1 MKMNKRNVSAV
12 LVAVFLCLCLPAQSM
27 AADYPD
33 KPITLV
39 VPYSPGGGADS
50 AARVIA
56 PALGTE
62 LKQNVVI
69 ENKAGASGS
78 IGASYVARSAP
89 DGYTVLFD
97 GSAFIINPVL
107 RKLPYDAERDFI
119 PVSQAISVPNIMV
132 VASNSPFTSLNSFID
147 AARKNPG
154 KYTFASYGPGSL
166 AQMIGELLKKQ
177 ANVDIVHIPYK
188 GGAPAIVDVMG
199 GSVDTYF
206 ANAASSLGYITG
218 KKLKALAVTSATRMK
233 ELPDVPTMA
242 EAGMKDISVLEE
254 NGFFLP
260 AGTPSA
266 IVAKLQLAIQNT
278 LKKNEVKEKLDKLGL
293 TPVGSSSTDYAES
306 IKAERKVW
314 VEVVKA
320 NRISLE

>member
-1 MKMNKRNVSAV
+1 
-12 LVAVFLCLCLPAQSM
+12 
-27 AADYPD
+27 
-33 KPITLV
+33 
-39 VPYSPGGGADS
+39 
-50 AARVIA
+50 
-56 PALGTE
+56 
-62 LKQNVVI
+62 
-69 ENKAGASGS
+69 
-78 IGASYVARSAP
+78 
-89 DGYTVLFD
+89 
-97 GSAFIINPVL
+97 
-107 RKLPYDAERDFI
+107 
-119 PVSQAISVPNIMV
+119 MV
-132 VASNSPFTSLNSFID
+132 VANDSPFTSLNSFIA

-242 EAGMKDISVLEE
+242 EAGLKDISVLEE

-260 AGTPSA
+260 AGTPPT

-278 LKKNEVKEKLDKLGL
+278 LKKGEVKEKLDKLGL
-293 TPVGSSSTDYAES
+293 TPVGSSSTEYAES

-320 NRISLE
+320 NRIALD

>member
-1 MKMNKRNVSAV
+1 MEMDKLNVSAA
-12 LVAVFLCLCLPAQSM
+12 LVAFSLCLCLPAQSM

-39 VPYSPGGGADS
+39 VPYSAGGGADS

-56 PALGTE
+56 PALGNE

-78 IGASYVARSAP
+78 IGAAYVARSAP

-132 VASNSPFTSLNSFID
+132 VASNSPLVSLNSFIA
-147 AARKNPG
+147 AARNNPG

-166 AQMIGELLKKQ
+166 AQMIGELLKKN

-199 GSVDTYF
+199 GNVDTYF

-260 AGTPSA
+260 AGTPPA

-278 LKKNEVKEKLDKLGL
+278 LKKDDVKEKLDKLGL
-293 TPVGSSSTDYAES
+293 TPVGSASMEYSEA

-314 VEVVKA
+314 AEVVKA
-320 NRISLE
+320 NRISLD